1 MLASLKL
8 KSFGV
13 FFFKRLC
20 RRKTLHLDGMT
31 PALWSNIMMRKKW
44 FHILI
49 AAWTGHWST
58 GLNPQ
63 PLLLLPTLPFISDK
77 IKGDVD
83 IMLTEDHPSIRQLF
97 CLGWFFFPE
106 GKSSYITT
114 KTFFLFNFYAARLLW
129 SHCVGPWRAVSRMI
143 PGRSRN
149 PSWKYI
155 FFLGFFPRI
164 PHRELCHAG
173 RRMDGLGSSPI
184 SAVEVSW
191 SPSRAD
197 GCLQS
202 TKPRRPPQRL
212 TPGPLKLCAE
222 RNSAA
227 PQERA
232 QTQTSS
238 SKTAAGP
245 ANTNSFSTSIIRG
258 FHQHV
263 EPFVS
268 QK

>member
-1 MLASLKL
+1 MAW
-8 KSFGV
+8 
-13 FFFKRLC
+13 
-20 RRKTLHLDGMT
+20 HLPFDLT
-31 PALWSNIMMRKKW
+31 SSWERNDPTVW
-44 FHILI
+44 
-49 AAWTGHWST
+49 
-58 GLNPQ
+58 
-63 PLLLLPTLPFISDK
+63 LLPGQGTGPRVWILSLCYCCQPSHSSQTRSREIRILCSEKTIPLSDSCFVWA
-77 IKGDVD
+77 D
-83 IMLTEDHPSIRQLF
+83 
-97 CLGWFFFPE
+97 FFFPE

-114 KTFFLFNFYAARLLW
+114 KTFFLFNFYAAGLLW

-164 PHRELCHAG
+164 PHRELWQAG

-197 GCLQS
+197 DCLQS
-202 TKPRRPPQRL
+202 TKPRLPPQRPTHWPTTQTL
-212 TPGPLKLCAE
+212 FAK
-222 RNSAA
+222 RNSTA

-232 QTQTSS
+232 QTRTSS

-263 EPFVS
+263 EPFVL